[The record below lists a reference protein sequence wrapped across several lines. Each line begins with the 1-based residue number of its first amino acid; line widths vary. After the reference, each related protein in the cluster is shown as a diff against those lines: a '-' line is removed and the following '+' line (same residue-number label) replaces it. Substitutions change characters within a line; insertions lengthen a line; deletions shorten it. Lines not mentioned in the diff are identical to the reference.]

1 MRSPGLN
8 APAIAGY
15 FMLYSLQALRAFAAW
30 VVVCHHFMQIFF
42 DFHATGPVGQFL
54 TDRGAAGVDIFFVI
68 SGLVIY
74 LSTRDKAI
82 EPGQFLL
89 NRALRI
95 VPAYWFYTALMAA
108 LLLAFSQW
116 MPHQAFAWRHLLL
129 SLFFIPAE
137 NPGGYGLYPTLNVGW
152 TLNFEMFFY
161 LLFGLA
167 FLVRQRHHL
176 LLVTAALLL
185 VSEGLGR
192 LGVLSHFYSND
203 IIYEF
208 LLGIGIGVL
217 YRRGLVR
224 QGLWLPLAVLGVAG
238 YALYHLDASQRLLHW
253 GLPSALIVLA
263 FIALE
268 PYFHGNRVLK
278 ALGDCS
284 YSVYLVHVLVLYAGW
299 FASQRLHLNPYLVFA
314 LCVPSIGLMSWFS
327 YQWLERGLYR
337 RLQAWLAA
345 PREQTPAFALSRV
358 KY

>member
-1 MRSPGLN
+1 
-8 APAIAGY
+8 
-15 FMLYSLQALRAFAAW
+15 MLYSLQALRAFAAW

-42 DFHATGPVGQFL
+42 DFQASGPIGQLL

-74 LSTRDKAI
+74 LSTCDKAI
-82 EPGQFLL
+82 EPRQFLL

-95 VPAYWFYTALMAA
+95 VPAYWFYTALMAT

-116 MPHQAFAWRHLLL
+116 MPHQAFTWHHLLL
-129 SLFFIPAE
+129 SLLFIPAE

-167 FLVRQRHHL
+167 FLVRQRHHQ

-185 VSEGLGR
+185 ASEILGR
-192 LGVLSHFYSND
+192 LGVLSRFYSND

-208 LLGIGIGVL
+208 LLGIGLGVL
-217 YRRGLVR
+217 HRRGLIHHGR
-224 QGLWLPLAVLGVAG
+224 WLPLALLAVASL
-238 YALYHLDASQRLLHW
+238 AIYHLDASRRLLHW
-253 GLPSALIVLA
+253 GVPSAMIVLA
-263 FIALE
+263 FVALE
-268 PYFHGNRVLK
+268 PVFRGNRLLK

-299 FASQRLHLNPYLVFA
+299 FASQRLQLNPYLVFA

-337 RLQAWLAA
+337 RMQAWLAA
-345 PREQTPAFALSRV
+345 PRGQGPEYALSRV

>member
-1 MRSPGLN
+1 
-8 APAIAGY
+8 
-15 FMLYSLQALRAFAAW
+15 MLYSLQALRAFAAW

-42 DFHATGPVGQFL
+42 DFHATGPIGQLL
-54 TDRGAAGVDIFFVI
+54 TDRGAVGVDIFFVI

-74 LSTRDKAI
+74 LSTRDKTI
-82 EPGQFLL
+82 EPRQFLL
-89 NRALRI
+89 NRVLRI
-95 VPAYWFYTALMAA
+95 VPAYWFYTALMAT

-116 MPHQAFAWRHLLL
+116 MPHQAFTWQHLWL
-129 SLFFIPAE
+129 SLLFIPAE

-167 FLVRQRHHL
+167 FLVRQRHHQL
-176 LLVTAALLL
+176 LATAALLL
-185 VSEGLGR
+185 ASEVLGR
-192 LGVLSHFYSND
+192 LGVLSRFYNNP

-208 LLGIGIGVL
+208 LLGIGLGVL
-217 YRRGLVR
+217 HRSGLIR
-224 QGLWLPLAVLGVAG
+224 HARWLPLVLL
-238 YALYHLDASQRLLHW
+238 ALASLAIYYLDASRRLLNW
-253 GLPSALIVLA
+253 GVPSAMIVLA
-263 FIALE
+263 FVALE
-268 PYFHGNRVLK
+268 PQFRGNRLLK

-299 FASQRLHLNPYLVFA
+299 FASQRLQLNPYLVFA

-327 YQWLERGLYR
+327 YRWLERGLYR

-345 PREQTPAFALSRV
+345 PREPAPEYALSRV

>member
-1 MRSPGLN
+1 
-8 APAIAGY
+8 
-15 FMLYSLQALRAFAAW
+15 MLYSLQALRAFAAW

-42 DFHATGPVGQFL
+42 DFHASGPIGQLL
-54 TDRGAAGVDIFFVI
+54 TDRGAVGVDIFFVI

-74 LSTRDKAI
+74 LSTRDKTI
-82 EPGQFLL
+82 EPRQFLL
-89 NRALRI
+89 NRVLRI
-95 VPAYWFYTALMAA
+95 VPAYWFYSLLMAG
-108 LLLAFSQW
+108 LLLAASRW
-116 MPHQAFAWRHLLL
+116 MPHQQFDWQHLLL
-129 SLFFIPAE
+129 SLLFVPAE

-176 LLVTAALLL
+176 WLVSAALLL
-185 VSEGLGR
+185 VSEVLGR
-192 LGVLSHFYSND
+192 LGVLSHFYNND

-208 LLGIGIGVL
+208 LLGIGLGVL
-217 YRRGLVR
+217 YRRGLIREGV
-224 QGLWLPLAVLGVAG
+224 WMPLALLGVAG

-253 GLPSALIVLA
+253 GVPSALVVLA

-268 PYFHGNRVLK
+268 PCFKGNQVLK

-284 YSVYLVHVLVLYAGW
+284 YSVYLIHVLVLYAGW
-299 FASQRLHLNPYLVFA
+299 FASERLHLNPYLVFA

-337 RLQAWLAA
+337 RMQAWLAA
-345 PREQTPAFALSRV
+345 PRGQAPAYVLSRV

>member
-1 MRSPGLN
+1 
-8 APAIAGY
+8 
-15 FMLYSLQALRAFAAW
+15 MLYSLQALRAFAAW
-30 VVVCHHFMQIFF
+30 LVVCHHFMQIFF
-42 DFHATGPVGQFL
+42 DFNASGPIGRL
-54 TDRGAAGVDIFFVI
+54 LCDRGAVGVDIFFVI

-74 LSTRDKAI
+74 LSTRDKDIA
-82 EPGQFLL
+82 PRQFLL

-95 VPAYWFYTALMAA
+95 VPAYWFYTLAMA
-108 LLLAFSQW
+108 LLLLVASRW
-116 MPHQAFAWRHLLL
+116 MPHQVFEWQHLLL
-129 SLFFIPAE
+129 SLLFVPAE

-185 VSEGLGR
+185 VSEVLGR
-192 LGVLSHFYSND
+192 LGVLSRFYNNG

-208 LLGIGIGVL
+208 LLGIGLGVL

-224 QGLWLPLAVLGVAG
+224 EGLCLPLALLGAAG
-238 YALYHLDASQRLLHW
+238 FALYHLDASLRLLHW
-253 GLPSALIVLA
+253 GLPSAMVVLA

-268 PYFHGNRVLK
+268 PYFRGNRVLK

-284 YSVYLVHVLVLYAGW
+284 YSVYLIHVLVLYAGW
-299 FASQRLHLNPYLVFA
+299 FLSQRLQLNPYLVFA

-327 YQWLERGLYR
+327 YLWLERGLYR
-337 RLQAWLAA
+337 RMQGWLQARA
-345 PREQTPAFALSRV
+345 EQGRGMVLSRV

>member
-1 MRSPGLN
+1 
-8 APAIAGY
+8 
-15 FMLYSLQALRAFAAW
+15 MLYSLQALRAFAAW

-42 DFHATGPVGQFL
+42 DFQASGPIGQL
-54 TDRGAAGVDIFFVI
+54 LSDRGAAGVDIFFVI

-74 LSTRDKAI
+74 LSTCDKAI
-82 EPGQFLL
+82 EPRQFLL

-95 VPAYWFYTALMAA
+95 VPAYWFYTALMAT

-116 MPHQAFAWRHLLL
+116 MPHQAFTWHHLLL
-129 SLFFIPAE
+129 SLLFIPAE

-167 FLVRQRHHL
+167 FLVRRRHHQ

-185 VSEGLGR
+185 ASELLGR
-192 LGVLSHFYSND
+192 LGVLSRFYGND

-208 LLGIGIGVL
+208 LLGIGLGVL
-217 YRRGLVR
+217 HRRGLIH
-224 QGLWLPLAVLGVAG
+224 QGRLLPLALLAVAG
-238 YALYHLDASQRLLHW
+238 LAIYHLDASWRLLHW
-253 GLPSALIVLA
+253 GVPSAMIVLA
-263 FIALE
+263 FVALE
-268 PYFHGNRVLK
+268 PLFRGNRLLK

-284 YSVYLVHVLVLYAGW
+284 YSVYLIHVLVLYAGW
-299 FASQRLHLNPYLVFA
+299 FASQRLQLNPYLVFA

-337 RLQAWLAA
+337 RMQAWLAA
-345 PREQTPAFALSRV
+345 PQGQAPEYALSRV